1 MHTSTGHDP
10 ERQYQKLVLANSRSF
25 TFAVTMPISIVAE
38 FTVAEVAADCV
49 DADCICVAV
58 AIVSGAFV
66 DI

>member
-1 MHTSTGHDP
+1 MIKWYVGVSLTGTVGSVP
-10 ERQYQKLVLANSRSF
+10 LV
-25 TFAVTMPISIVAE
+25 AV

-58 AIVSGAFV
+58 AIAGSAFV